1 MKIRAK
7 KTYNM
12 WFKWSIWAL
21 TVALCIYHFIRGEM
35 TYIEGGIMFL
45 AAAIGID
52 IFFKLIKIKLSDST
66 DFIIQ
71 LFIFACLFLG
81 KMYFVYSI
89 LPWWD
94 SFVHFIS
101 GILLGIGALLLLTI
115 QVKDKVIK
123 EISPIFIATYS
134 FLASV
139 ASAGLW
145 EIWEFA
151 GDQLF
156 GLNSQGNSL
165 MDTMTD
171 ICMGF
176 SGAIIAAILIYF
188 YFKKKQFKFIGDFM
202 DTFAQINKNGNKA
215 S

>member
-1 MKIRAK
+1 
-7 KTYNM
+7 
-12 WFKWSIWAL
+12 
-21 TVALCIYHFIRGEM
+21 
-35 TYIEGGIMFL
+35 MFL
-45 AAAIGID
+45 ASAIGVD
-52 IFFKLIKIKLSDST
+52 IFFKLVKIKLSNST

-81 KMYFVYSI
+81 KMYYVYSI

-115 QVKDKVIK
+115 QVKNKVITSL
-123 EISPIFIATYS
+123 SPIFIATY
-134 FLASV
+134 ASLTSI
-139 ASAGLW
+139 AAAGLW

-165 MDTMTD
+165 IDTMTD
-171 ICMGF
+171 ICMGAG
-176 SGAIIAAILIYF
+176 GALIAAVLIYF
-188 YFKKKQFKFIGDFM
+188 YFKKKKFKFIGEFM
-202 DTFAQINKNGNKA
+202 DTFALINRKNSK
-215 S
+215 

>member
-1 MKIRAK
+1 MKTK
-7 KTYNM
+7 KNITYNM
-12 WFKWSIWAL
+12 WFKWGIWLL
-21 TVALCIYHFIRGEM
+21 TTILCIYHFIRGEI

-45 AAAIGID
+45 ASAIGVD
-52 IFFKLIKIKLSDST
+52 FFFKLVKIKLSDST

-81 KMYFVYSI
+81 KMYYVYSI

-123 EISPIFIATYS
+123 QLSPIFIATYA
-134 FLASV
+134 FLSSIA
-139 ASAGLW
+139 AAGLW

-156 GLNSQGNSL
+156 GLNSQGHSL
-165 MDTMTD
+165 IDTMVD

-176 SGAIIAAILIYF
+176 SGAIIASILIYL
-188 YFKKKQFKFIGDFM
+188 YFKKKKFKFIGDFM
-202 DTFAQINKNGNKA
+202 DTFSRINERGNKY
-215 S
+215 